1 MANPSS
7 RTVTSKGTYLPAFL
21 NGGIAMILSLVYLP
35 SFFDPKTVPLLQE
48 DHGPNPTNPQSQQ
61 SQTKEVK

>member
-21 NGGIAMILSLVYLP
+21 NGGIAMILSLLYLP
-35 SFFDPKTVPLLQE
+35 AFFDPKVTTPLLQE
-48 DHGPNPTNPQSQQ
+48 DHGPNPTTTTTTTNP
-61 SQTKEVK
+61 KR